1 MGNVGLVPGVV
12 VDDCGSVGH
21 ARHLVA
27 VIPPAEHF
35 CVLFCV
41 LAKPIV
47 GLPVV
52 VDDVS
57 AAIAVSVAHYDGR
70 VAVGFRR
77 APGSVENE

>member
-21 ARHLVA
+21 ARHLIA
-27 VIPPAEHF
+27 VVPPAEHF

-41 LAKPIV
+41 LAEPVV
-47 GLPVV
+47 GLAVV

-57 AAIAVSVAHYDGR
+57 AAVAVGVAHYDGR
-70 VAVGFRR
+70 VAVGLGS
-77 APGSVENE
+77 APGSVENK